1 VHSENITFSA
11 HQIKFWHYVR
21 PECLSQA
28 SAVCEKG
35 SLKFQ
40 ELIQTRLIK
49 IKILS
54 GRSDKDHESRAAVT
68 ARVFNFY
75 NTHSIYIHIQI
86 HAAAAVAAGVT
97 LLFSRLSI

>member
-1 VHSENITFSA
+1 MCVQE
-11 HQIKFWHYVR
+11 Y
-21 PECLSQA
+21 LSQA

-68 ARVFNFY
+68 AGVFNFY
-75 NTHSIYIHIQI
+75 NTHSIYSDTDPRSSSGGGCHSS
-86 HAAAAVAAGVT
+86 
-97 LLFSRLSI
+97 L